1 MTINLYIFTVEVPV
15 IVLLRSVRRRCVV
28 DSAPS
33 VGNWLGICGM
43 AGTTAVCAYPSFI
56 VLSEHS
62 TRTETNSGF
71 AVGFFSSFSFF
82 PLNIFVKRFEPIHVK
97 SVDMGIRCIIIQL
110 YIASITVF

>member
-1 MTINLYIFTVEVPV
+1 M
-15 IVLLRSVRRRCVV
+15 RRRCGV

-71 AVGFFSSFSFF
+71 AVGFFLVLVFSHLIFLLRG
-82 PLNIFVKRFEPIHVK
+82 LNPY
-97 SVDMGIRCIIIQL
+97 M
-110 YIASITVF
+110 